1 MRVARNMPVLAEKP
15 AVKKD
20 NRRRYGRVRCA
31 GLRCHFAEYCSDG
44 AEVLDLSASGM
55 RLRFR
60 RKVDVEDGAIVNI
73 TLISPAAAIRTVA
86 RVVWNRRMGF
96 RRHEVGMTFIDPGDG
111 LRAQLSVVM
120 RATSDNHVVYGLN
133 TPAPRDRVARG

>member
-1 MRVARNMPVLAEKP
+1 MPLLLEKP
-15 AVKKD
+15 SAKKD
-20 NRRRYGRVRCA
+20 NRRRHGRIRCD
-31 GLRCHFAEYCSDG
+31 GLRCHFADHCNDG

-60 RKVDVEDGAIVNI
+60 RKVNVEEGAIINV

-86 RVVWNRRMGF
+86 RVVWSRRAGF

-133 TPAPRDRVARG
+133 TPPTKD